1 MPVKELIERERV
13 LAILEETKTFVLKA
27 GRLDSFGP
35 LMTVL
40 DRVKILPVYLVE
52 EKEEER

>member
-1 MPVKELIERERV
+1 MKELIDRERV

-27 GRLDSFGP
+27 GRLDTFGP

>member
-1 MPVKELIERERV
+1 MKELIDRERV
-13 LAILEETKTFVLKA
+13 LAILEETKTFVLKT